1 MFALATHEREVSV
14 EEVGDDPVLF
24 SKPDRIDAKR
34 EQLAAAKPASDHHGE
49 DCVVY
54 FATR

>member
-49 DCVVY
+49 D
-54 FATR
+54 